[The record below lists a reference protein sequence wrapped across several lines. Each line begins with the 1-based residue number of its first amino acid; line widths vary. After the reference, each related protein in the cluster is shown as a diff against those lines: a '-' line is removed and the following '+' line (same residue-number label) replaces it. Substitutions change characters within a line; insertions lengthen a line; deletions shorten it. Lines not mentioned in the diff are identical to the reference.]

1 MPTCI
6 IENGKKSSG
15 IEIGKIEAS
24 VRYTAINLIITCTV
38 ALLMNNLHMLTI
50 EIVYCMINVALYF
63 M

>member
-1 MPTCI
+1 MATKVPV
-6 IENGKKSSG
+6 N
-15 IEIGKIEAS
+15 EIGKIEAS

-50 EIVYCMINVALYF
+50 VIAYCMINVALYC